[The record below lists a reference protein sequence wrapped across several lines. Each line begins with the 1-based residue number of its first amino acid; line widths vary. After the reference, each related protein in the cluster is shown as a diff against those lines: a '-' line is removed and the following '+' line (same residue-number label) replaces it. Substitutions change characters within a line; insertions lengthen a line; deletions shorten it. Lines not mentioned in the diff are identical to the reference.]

1 MAAARLTMTANAALR
16 GSRPRTVRPSGSPT
30 GISTDSSPAPG
41 ASSPPIPLAASW
53 LNHHLPLRDDR
64 ARDYRRTKKSP
75 AQLAG
80 LQFLRHH
87 FDDRVVRCQLVRSAY
102 FRIQVNPRSAA

>member
-1 MAAARLTMTANAALR
+1 MRRVPGVRRAAKI
-16 GSRPRTVRPSGSPT
+16 PSTES
-30 GISTDSSPAPG
+30 
-41 ASSPPIPLAASW
+41 ASSNPTPLAASW
-53 LNHHLPLRDDR
+53 LKHHLPLRDDR

-102 FRIQVNPRSAA
+102 FRIQVNPRSAAARRVITSI